1 MAERHCAVNELY
13 AFTLEHRSTWRWLLH
28 PWGVIPSLHILLS
41 SCCVY
46 RCFCRSTASGAV
58 QALIFSWTKKHVRPV
73 LRESWRCR
81 WGQDERNTL
90 TSSAFCRRPARA
102 CCSVSI
108 GFTEC
113 VITPSVQ
120 KQALYDYST
129 LAARPQSTRY
139 ENIWNIRRHK
149 KGKTQGEM
157 SKPFLLLTIYLHSF
171 SHK

>member
-1 MAERHCAVNELY
+1 MAVASMGRHPIIAY
-13 AFTLEHRSTWRWLLH
+13 ITQYLLC
-28 PWGVIPSLHILLS
+28 LS
-41 SCCVY
+41 VFLQKHSFRGC
-46 RCFCRSTASGAV
+46 S
-58 QALIFSWTKKHVRPV
+58 LIFSWTKKYVRPV

-113 VITPSVQ
+113 VVTPSVQ

-129 LAARPQSTRY
+129 LAARPRSTWY

-149 KGKTQGEM
+149 KGKTQGEITIL
-157 SKPFLLLTIYLHSF
+157 KIYLHSF
-171 SHK
+171 SHKKKEPDEYKLPEEPHNKKQ